1 MGQTKDKIL
10 FNMFKEIIQR
20 LDEMDKRLDIIESST
35 EKKTF
40 EYEFNDF
47 MTFMFSDL
55 EDGDD
60 DDSIFN

>member
-55 EDGDD
+55 NEGEGDEYEL
-60 DDSIFN
+60 

>member
-20 LDEMDKRLDIIESST
+20 LDEMDKRLDIIEEQT
-35 EKKTF
+35 EQKTF

-55 EDGDD
+55 NEGEGDEYEL
-60 DDSIFN
+60 

>member
-1 MGQTKDKIL
+1 
-10 FNMFKEIIQR
+10 MFKEIIQR